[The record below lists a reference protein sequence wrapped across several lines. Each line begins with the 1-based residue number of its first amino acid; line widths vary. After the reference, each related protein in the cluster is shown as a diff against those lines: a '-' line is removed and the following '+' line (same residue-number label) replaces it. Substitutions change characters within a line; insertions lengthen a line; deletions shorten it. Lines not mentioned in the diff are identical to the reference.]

1 MSPSSTS
8 PTLRCGLAG
17 WSYPHW
23 DRVIYPYPKPP
34 NFHPLQFLSNFF
46 DVLEINTSFYQP
58 LRPEVSRLWVQK
70 VERRPN
76 FRFTAKLNR
85 RFTHERVLED
95 SEVEKFGEG
104 LRPLAASGRLG
115 CLLMQFPWS
124 FRFTPENREY
134 FIKLRRAF
142 HAFPLVAE
150 MRHASWACDEALG
163 TFIDYHVGFANIDQP
178 EHVKAMPPTAFLT
191 SSVGYVR
198 LHGRNKENWWQEY
211 SRSTERPVRNDY
223 LYSPAELT
231 EWQQRIDRIRGFASD
246 VYVIANNDAGGKS
259 VINALQLRSM
269 LEGRKHIVPQNWHN
283 HFASELSECVE
294 RPKQDSLFELP
305 PAHHRAVA

>member
-1 MSPSSTS
+1 MSPSTS
-8 PTLRCGLAG
+8 PTLRCGVAG

-23 DRVIYPYPKPP
+23 DRVIYPYPKPQG
-34 NFHPLQFLSNFF
+34 FHPLAFLPHFF

-70 VERRPN
+70 VDRRPN
-76 FRFTAKLNR
+76 FRFTAKLHQ
-85 RFTHERVLED
+85 RFTHDRVLD
-95 SEVEKFGEG
+95 NDDVEAFAEG
-104 LRPLAASGRLG
+104 LRPLAESRRLG

-150 MRHASWACDEALG
+150 MRHASWSSEEALG

-178 EHVKAMPPTAFLT
+178 DHIKAMPPTAFLT

-198 LHGRNKENWWQEY
+198 LHGRNKENWWKEY
-211 SRSTERPVRNDY
+211 SKTSPQPVRNDY
-223 LYSPAELT
+223 TYSTAELS
-231 EWQQRIDRIRGFASD
+231 EWQQRIERIRNFASEL
-246 VYVIANNDAGGKS
+246 YVIANNDAAGKA
-259 VINALQLRSM
+259 VITALQLQSM
-269 LEGRKHIVPQNWHN
+269 LDGRKHVVPQQWHD
-283 HFASELSECVE
+283 HFADQLSACVE
-294 RPKQDSLFELP
+294 RPKQESLFASLAP
-305 PAHHRAVA
+305 RRAVA